1 MTGTKR
7 PRAVVLS
14 SGVGRH
20 WRRWTRRGRRS
31 RFVVQGVDSLPS
43 MPAASLYVATLAEL
57 DEGTGHTLRA
67 KPPEGIIVLDQGT
80 RCEAI
85 LACLRR
91 LGPRLIPRV
100 HMKTVDTRG
109 LRDFLLR
116 LGSIMGPRRQPDGI
130 LDAWWEADSFAVLS
144 SGLRRLSVP
153 LRKLKRLHA
162 LRSATRHALEEFEID
177 SDGVYVYW
185 PSADVHMTWES
196 FEQLVDTRALLRA
209 KLQGKGWDRR
219 YGRAIRALRNER
231 KLRQSDIPGMDQR
244 HVRRLELGHQRATL
258 KALEK
263 LAQAHGLSV
272 EKYMDA
278 LAERA

>member
-1 MTGTKR
+1 MTSTKR
-7 PRAVVLS
+7 PRTVVLS

-20 WRRWTRRGRRS
+20 WRRWTRRGHRS
-31 RFVVQGVDSLPS
+31 KFVVQGVDSLPS
-43 MPAASLYVATLAEL
+43 MPPGYLYVATLAEL
-57 DEGTGHTLRA
+57 DEGCGHTLRT

-80 RCEAI
+80 RSEAV

-109 LRDFLLR
+109 LKDFLLR
-116 LGSIMGPRRQPDGI
+116 LGSVMDSRRQPDGI
-130 LDAWWEADSFAVLS
+130 LDAWWEADTFVVLS
-144 SGLRRLSVP
+144 SGLKRLSVP
-153 LRKLKRLHA
+153 LAELKRLHA
-162 LRSATRHALEEFEID
+162 LRHATRRALEEFEID

-185 PSADVHMTWES
+185 RSADVHMTWES
-196 FEQLVDTRALLRA
+196 FEQLVDAKALLRA

-231 KLRQSDIPGMDQR
+231 KLRQSDIPGMDPR
-244 HVRRLELGHQRATL
+244 HVRRLELGQQRATP

-272 EKYMDA
+272 EQYMDA